1 LVRGFTITIDERPAP
16 ENLCGWYSNLS
27 NCGGTGSP
35 ASRSIAAVSL
45 SVVRRLL
52 SELSRDRSG
61 GGRFFAR
68 GLGVLALASLSG
80 AVMGLV
86 PSFVGLGVTAL
97 GGPGP
102 KGGVLAPLEQLG
114 LSLPAKLALAVAL
127 TALAVVGSFAS
138 SRVAAAFSA
147 DTTRALRALMVARV
161 CAAPPRAIE
170 ALGAALASPVGGVA
184 PKAPPGIT
192 MKAPPA
198 GDAVKLAILR
208 DGQMG
213 AELCVSIVSNLPQAL
228 VGLATLAID
237 LFSRGSGL
245 VAAIGAAVFGLSRAL
260 SYRSSR
266 RMSERTKALSL
277 ADTALFGE
285 LTEKL
290 TSLEDFRLAGATEL
304 AEREVGAAL
313 HRAADEKK
321 AVAKVVAESGQIAS
335 LVTTLSPLFV
345 VLFLGLTGRSTSPA
359 DVAHLL
365 VSLPLVI
372 GRLGALDGL
381 RLALVE
387 KESVL
392 QAVAQVLDLSASP
405 AASGGGAGD
414 SPSSN
419 TIFVRAVS
427 LELNGKKIL
436 NEVSFEIPEGAIVG
450 LVGPSGS
457 GKSTFLRLLLGLDA
471 PTAGAIQLGE
481 ADLRDLS
488 VEARAGLFGA
498 ELQSGKVL
506 GRTVRENVLLHA
518 LGRGDDVDSDAARA
532 AARAALE
539 RAQIPSLASSEG
551 LEKRFV
557 PVPPNLSGGEQ
568 KRVLVAR
575 AVASEAPI
583 LVLDEPEAGLPDET
597 AKQLFDA
604 LLAAREGRTVVV
616 VTHAPAL
623 LPSDFNVVFDAGRVV
638 DVGSH
643 AELLER
649 SPLYAKLL
657 ASPAAPRAPA
667 GTAPPGA
674 GPAATPRGV

>member
-1 LVRGFTITIDERPAP
+1 MAP
-16 ENLCGWYSNLS
+16 
-27 NCGGTGSP
+27 
-35 ASRSIAAVSL
+35 SRAWRTIAAVSF

-52 SELSRDRSG
+52 RELSGDRPG
-61 GGRFFAR
+61 GARFFAR
-68 GLGVLALASLSG
+68 GVGVLALASLSG

-102 KGGVLAPLEQLG
+102 KAGLLAPLEQLG
-114 LSLPAKLALAVAL
+114 LPVPAKLALAAGL

-138 SRVAAAFSA
+138 SRAAAAFSA
-147 DTTRALRALMVARV
+147 DTTRELRALMVARV
-161 CAAPPRAIE
+161 CAASPRAIE
-170 ALGAALASPVGGVA
+170 ALGAALAAPVGQSAG
-184 PKAPPGIT
+184 PKAPPGVT
-192 MKAPPA
+192 VKAPPA

-213 AELCVSIVSNLPQAL
+213 AELCVSIVSNLPQAV
-228 VGLATLAID
+228 VGLVMLAVD
-237 LFSRGSGL
+237 LFTRGSGL
-245 VAAIGAAVFGLSRAL
+245 VAGIGAAVFGLSRAL

-290 TSLEDFRLAGATEL
+290 TSLDDFRLAGATAL

-392 QAVAQVLDLSASP
+392 QAIARVLDVPGGP
-405 AASGGGAGD
+405 AD
-414 SPSSN
+414 SPSEKSARGRGE
-419 TIFVRAVS
+419 VREGLSDQPIDVRGVS
-427 LELNGKKIL
+427 LELGGKRIL
-436 NEVSFEIPEGAIVG
+436 DDVSFEIPPGAVVG

-457 GKSTFLRLLLGLDA
+457 GKSTLLRVLLGLDA
-471 PTAGAIQLGE
+471 PSSGSIHVAG
-481 ADLRDLS
+481 ADLRGLS
-488 VEARAGLFGA
+488 VEARAALFGA

-518 LGRGDDVDSDAARA
+518 LGRGDDVESEAAGA

-539 RAQIPSLASSEG
+539 RAQIPSLATPEG

-557 PVPPNLSGGEQ
+557 AVPPNLSGGEQ

-604 LLAAREGRTVVV
+604 VLAARDGRTVVV

-623 LPSDFNVVFDAGRVV
+623 LQSDFNVLFEGGKVA

-643 AELLER
+643 VELLER

-657 ASPAAPRAPA
+657 ATPTRPALPPGAPA
-667 GTAPPGA
+667 GPVPPR
-674 GPAATPRGV
+674 P

>member
-1 LVRGFTITIDERPAP
+1 
-16 ENLCGWYSNLS
+16 
-27 NCGGTGSP
+27 
-35 ASRSIAAVSL
+35 
-45 SVVRRLL
+45 
-52 SELSRDRSG
+52 
-61 GGRFFAR
+61 
-68 GLGVLALASLSG
+68 VLALASLSG

-147 DTTRALRALMVARV
+147 DTTRELRALMVARV
-161 CAAPPRAIE
+161 CAAPPRALE
-170 ALGAALASPVGGVA
+170 ALGAALASPVGGAA
-184 PKAPPGIT
+184 PKAPPGVVV
-192 MKAPPA
+192 KAPPSS
-198 GDAVKLAILR
+198 DAVKLAILR
-208 DGQMG
+208 DGQMA

-228 VGLATLAID
+228 VGLAMLAID

-245 VAAIGAAVFGLSRAL
+245 VAGIGAAVFGLSRAL

-290 TSLEDFRLAGATEL
+290 TSLDDFRLAGATAL

-381 RLALVE
+381 RLALHE

-392 QAVAQVLDLSASP
+392 QAVAQLLDVP
-405 AASGGGAGD
+405 APPNALREGTAGD
-414 SPSSN
+414 GPSGKN
-419 TIFVRAVS
+419 VQLRGVS
-427 LELNGKKIL
+427 LELGSKKIL
-436 NEVSFEIPEGAIVG
+436 DDVSFDIPAGAVVG

-457 GKSTFLRLLLGLDA
+457 GKSTLLRLLLGLDA
-471 PTAGAIQLGE
+471 PTAGAILVSG
-481 ADLRDLS
+481 ADLRDLD
-488 VEARAGLFGA
+488 VEARAALFGA

-518 LGRGDDVDSDAARA
+518 LGRGDDVASDAARA

-539 RAQIPSLASSEG
+539 RAQIPSLATPEG

-597 AKQLFDA
+597 AKQLFEA

-623 LPSDFNVVFDAGRVV
+623 LPSDFNVVFDAGKVV
-638 DVGSH
+638 DLGSH

-657 ASPAAPRAPA
+657 AAPARAP
-667 GTAPPGA
+667 GGPAPPGA
-674 GPAATPRGV
+674 TPPGGPAAAPRRA